1 MTVLAN
7 KLLSMTCFVG
17 VYAHA
22 QLALMEIY
30 LELGEHKQW
39 LDMVPKL
46 KNMKVCSVGSTFEAR
61 NSV

>member
-7 KLLSMTCFVG
+7 KLLSMTCSVG

-30 LELGEHKQW
+30 LELGEYKQW

-46 KNMKVCSVGSTFEAR
+46 KKVCSVWYI
-61 NSV
+61 